1 MSDFNFKFH
10 DGDPV
15 PPDQI
20 EIVNWQ
26 EKEMEPAINIF
37 LCFIG
42 ALHQIVDN
50 ALKNSEASGYG
61 FNSNALGFQ
70 RNLKCSDLR
79 RATGIPKQALK
90 SFPVIQ
96 NPENPSKITDIINIY
111 KSFCSSYYDFMEY
124 YLTEIEAS
132 QNFLKKV
139 FSPDSFKIDKLRCQ
153 IVHIQM
159 FLDVWISRYFLRT
172 KRSSYIKEHHQQVEK
187 FVAQLDVVEKTIH
200 QFVDG
205 KLSQSETEIQ
215 LKKAVKHLYLELDSS
230 LQSFNTIVQFSDPA
244 DEDVGDGFTLNV
256 KQEVPAK
263 LMRIINNRFKNI
275 IWRISDLKFVAGSS
289 VNDAILQV
297 EALTVLHA
305 HCTWNGRRFNVA
317 VETFVPSWKQ
327 IKNEIEEDLVCGPDQ
342 TEERIL
348 NIVLE
353 DKDLFKVRQDPVPEP
368 VYQALIRPS
377 FTLDDMTR
385 SRAQEKRQE
394 TKSKVQE
401 SRAEE
406 DEDDECSSN
415 GDEDNDLDPDDN
427 GHSTVESKTSSSK
440 TSNFGS
446 WSDKLDRQISSVKR
460 KVKGAERMIPHGNK
474 VELERARHTLDD
486 AFKELDKMSVKTSEG
501 TEDQWTQA
509 EDLFLLI
516 EEKQEYISTKLASLE
531 NEAINRQQMPK
542 ASLEKWNGDS
552 SNFHDWKV
560 FIRQMLKFKDE
571 TLNLATFKA
580 HIADGPEKQKIMER
594 IENCRSVDDALKILE
609 RFYGNFSI
617 LQPKL
622 RAKLEQLPDN
632 PVFHETESANIEA
645 ILNYLTKMKKHNME
659 KKYVD
664 QDFINH
670 FQHKLSSA
678 RVREITDNGI
688 NTCEGL
694 EEFLYKCLKSN
705 QLIQQTR
712 PGPTTAGKRYSGRG
726 VRTQLNLT
734 TTEEDKRRLVCPICD
749 KEHLV
754 FKCPELKRK
763 DKSLDEW
770 KTELRKKKLCFK
782 CLRKFETDHACKKE
796 VTTRFVCKT
805 HNVNKIICCW
815 KDNND
820 GRSVTVNNNITTP
833 EVNGDDENLNGVKIG
848 GVGFQSEDLVFIDKN
863 GKEVIATI
871 CYDSFASHSTIN
883 ESLGVKLSKDI
894 VDMGFF
900 VNVVTYMGNKRER
913 ARKCSTVIKTKKGT
927 TVVEMLVAKSFKNQL
942 KEVQYDVPGDWK
954 TRYGLKQEEKTGK
967 RTSEILFGQ
976 DLAESFPAV
985 LEVKNGMVLS
995 RSRLTGK
1002 LILSGKTNQMGKT
1015 NNLQINKTL
1024 CMRENRK
1031 VEFSKENNGQEN
1043 TKENPKNIS
1052 GEEQENSGGM
1062 PTGEFKKKTL
1072 AEESARKTAD
1082 NSKDNWGSKELKKN
1096 SQPEEEVEENLED
1109 LDLQINETILERE
1122 LDPILKQLTTD
1133 SININPF
1140 TRCGQCKN
1148 CPKCKSFKPHTPG
1161 DQEQEK
1167 LNQLLKEHVKFQE
1180 DRKRYVVDFPM
1191 TPNVKNLKTNEDKAL
1206 KAMKYLEK
1214 KLIKLGLHEKF
1225 NKIVKKLMEDGV
1237 YVPVSCHPE
1246 VDEMQKSFITLTYS
1260 LHKRDE
1266 NGVPKLRVCSNSSFH
1281 GGDNVS
1287 FNTCSPPCP
1296 TYLNKI
1302 EAVLTRFRTSSHFTF
1317 GDVQSCYHCLDC
1329 SLQSASLRRVW
1340 LKPDGMG
1347 GESEWTPYLTMKA
1360 NFGDSLAGPAASLAI
1375 HDAIE
1380 KEASEALANQIDSLA
1395 IMDDLAIT
1403 EESRG
1408 LLLKKR
1414 SMVEKALAARG
1425 LYIKSW
1431 ISNGDKE
1438 PDSLKYLSYI
1448 YLPSKDRFKINIK
1461 FNLSETRRGSKVDPD
1476 VLLVDG
1482 VDSHV
1487 EKFHWTKRRLAGVNM
1502 SIAHDPLGL
1511 IGPSTNSFKFLMREV
1526 VELKM
1531 DWDTK
1536 LSPELASRVSSAVKI
1551 IMRSEALSFPR
1562 QCLFV
1567 NSKRMEFDIYYDAS
1581 LAGIGVVVAVNS
1593 WFENGKNIYRVLK
1606 TKSKMTGKDIT
1617 NCPRAELMG
1626 ALVACRVYNLL
1637 KFEIEEFLSSYGGK
1651 VSFRFLGDSQIV
1663 IGQIQKD
1670 YFYFKMWV
1678 SSRLQEIKELTSR
1691 CKNSVEFLHISTQ
1704 ENYADALTRPFNGE
1718 VKEIPWAKQNLREPT
1733 TAKAF
1738 KPTTKNILD
1747 FPEVNLK
1754 KVVQVENNTMRTEKV
1769 EHIAEQTEDKETSLI
1784 DILQFAVAHKK
1795 VTEGDEVD
1803 EEDGVE
1809 QLVDGLLKRN
1819 SDYFRVRNV
1828 IARIINIT
1836 SCNWG
1841 SSLDKAEKIIFKT
1854 QQSMVKKYLKSFK
1867 GNEFYVKEV
1876 DGVHYVRGRNTV
1888 SGVTQLLLVPP
1899 HTLLY
1904 DRISSTF
1911 HKKTHRKGIYVRGQ
1925 LLRSGYYLPSAL
1937 PRLKSLS
1944 DSCSF
1949 CRKRVQKTL
1958 NTEMGALGDERTGEN
1973 GVFQTCQADL
1983 YGPLNCKEYVNQR
1996 APSRKIWLLVIFCEM
2011 SRYTVLQ
2018 IVEGLSKQNLM
2029 DALEAVFY
2037 RYGKISK
2044 LKTDWG
2050 TNFVAARDELGAT
2063 IDDVGMGEKDFQDL
2077 ATELQSK
2084 GTVIELRSPH
2094 AKFIQGGVES
2104 MNKNILKCMGGLKQ
2118 TMNPFQWIRSLEK
2131 FQFIINERPVSLSNS
2146 LEILVPND
2154 INSLNTRIPA
2164 KSLEEFKE
2172 KADDN
2177 VQLFH
2182 EKWMDLFYSNLYRQ
2196 KKWFNSDKIELGS
2209 LVLVM
2214 DNKNAF
2220 GYPSLGKV
2228 TKVEKGRDG
2237 VERYFT
2243 VSHKTKTGQLRELR
2257 RPSQQLVLVLAKSE
2271 SGLDPDLRK
2280 YEEEER
2286 EPEDIVPGGGSAED
2300 IVPGG
2305 EAAENTAPDDE
2316 PAEDIAPGGEVAENI
2331 PAGDAAVPVD
2341 IAHFADDAGSTYGV
2355 ADIVSA
2361 DPEGTED
2368 ALNVNRNLSFNTDQ
2382 ASQNSKTGGFDGD
2395 ELEEILDP
2403 ASFVAPEDKMQ
2414 NKNRKV
2420 IKTSVQNVAKKIKNL
2435 RKK

>member
-1 MSDFNFKFH
+1 M
-10 DGDPV
+10 
-15 PPDQI
+15 
-20 EIVNWQ
+20 
-26 EKEMEPAINIF
+26 
-37 LCFIG
+37 
-42 ALHQIVDN
+42 
-50 ALKNSEASGYG
+50 
-61 FNSNALGFQ
+61 
-70 RNLKCSDLR
+70 
-79 RATGIPKQALK
+79 
-90 SFPVIQ
+90 
-96 NPENPSKITDIINIY
+96 
-111 KSFCSSYYDFMEY
+111 
-124 YLTEIEAS
+124 
-132 QNFLKKV
+132 
-139 FSPDSFKIDKLRCQ
+139 
-153 IVHIQM
+153 
-159 FLDVWISRYFLRT
+159 
-172 KRSSYIKEHHQQVEK
+172 
-187 FVAQLDVVEKTIH
+187 
-200 QFVDG
+200 
-205 KLSQSETEIQ
+205 
-215 LKKAVKHLYLELDSS
+215 
-230 LQSFNTIVQFSDPA
+230 
-244 DEDVGDGFTLNV
+244 
-256 KQEVPAK
+256 
-263 LMRIINNRFKNI
+263 
-275 IWRISDLKFVAGSS
+275 
-289 VNDAILQV
+289 
-297 EALTVLHA
+297 
-305 HCTWNGRRFNVA
+305 
-317 VETFVPSWKQ
+317 
-327 IKNEIEEDLVCGPDQ
+327 
-342 TEERIL
+342 
-348 NIVLE
+348 
-353 DKDLFKVRQDPVPEP
+353 
-368 VYQALIRPS
+368 
-377 FTLDDMTR
+377 
-385 SRAQEKRQE
+385 
-394 TKSKVQE
+394 
-401 SRAEE
+401 
-406 DEDDECSSN
+406 
-415 GDEDNDLDPDDN
+415 
-427 GHSTVESKTSSSK
+427 
-440 TSNFGS
+440 
-446 WSDKLDRQISSVKR
+446 
-460 KVKGAERMIPHGNK
+460 
-474 VELERARHTLDD
+474 
-486 AFKELDKMSVKTSEG
+486 
-501 TEDQWTQA
+501 
-509 EDLFLLI
+509 
-516 EEKQEYISTKLASLE
+516 
-531 NEAINRQQMPK
+531 
-542 ASLEKWNGDS
+542 
-552 SNFHDWKV
+552 
-560 FIRQMLKFKDE
+560 
-571 TLNLATFKA
+571 
-580 HIADGPEKQKIMER
+580 
-594 IENCRSVDDALKILE
+594 
-609 RFYGNFSI
+609 
-617 LQPKL
+617 
-622 RAKLEQLPDN
+622 
-632 PVFHETESANIEA
+632 
-645 ILNYLTKMKKHNME
+645 
-659 KKYVD
+659 
-664 QDFINH
+664 
-670 FQHKLSSA
+670 
-678 RVREITDNGI
+678 
-688 NTCEGL
+688 
-694 EEFLYKCLKSN
+694 
-705 QLIQQTR
+705 
-712 PGPTTAGKRYSGRG
+712 
-726 VRTQLNLT
+726 
-734 TTEEDKRRLVCPICD
+734 
-749 KEHLV
+749 
-754 FKCPELKRK
+754 
-763 DKSLDEW
+763 
-770 KTELRKKKLCFK
+770 
-782 CLRKFETDHACKKE
+782 
-796 VTTRFVCKT
+796 
-805 HNVNKIICCW
+805 
-815 KDNND
+815 
-820 GRSVTVNNNITTP
+820 
-833 EVNGDDENLNGVKIG
+833 
-848 GVGFQSEDLVFIDKN
+848 
-863 GKEVIATI
+863 
-871 CYDSFASHSTIN
+871 
-883 ESLGVKLSKDI
+883 
-894 VDMGFF
+894 
-900 VNVVTYMGNKRER
+900 
-913 ARKCSTVIKTKKGT
+913 
-927 TVVEMLVAKSFKNQL
+927 
-942 KEVQYDVPGDWK
+942 
-954 TRYGLKQEEKTGK
+954 
-967 RTSEILFGQ
+967 
-976 DLAESFPAV
+976 
-985 LEVKNGMVLS
+985 
-995 RSRLTGK
+995 
-1002 LILSGKTNQMGKT
+1002 
-1015 NNLQINKTL
+1015 
-1024 CMRENRK
+1024 
-1031 VEFSKENNGQEN
+1031 
-1043 TKENPKNIS
+1043 
-1052 GEEQENSGGM
+1052 
-1062 PTGEFKKKTL
+1062 
-1072 AEESARKTAD
+1072 
-1082 NSKDNWGSKELKKN
+1082 
-1096 SQPEEEVEENLED
+1096 
-1109 LDLQINETILERE
+1109 
-1122 LDPILKQLTTD
+1122 
-1133 SININPF
+1133 
-1140 TRCGQCKN
+1140 
-1148 CPKCKSFKPHTPG
+1148 
-1161 DQEQEK
+1161 
-1167 LNQLLKEHVKFQE
+1167 KFQE

-1784 DILQFAVAHKK
+1784 DILQFAIAHKK

-2172 KADDN
+2172 KADEN

-2182 EKWMDLFYSNLYRQ
+2182 EKWIDLFYSNLYRQ

-2280 YEEEER
+2280 YEEKER

-2361 DPEGTED
+2361 NPEGTED
-2368 ALNVNRNLSFNTDQ
+2368 ALNVNRDLSFNTDQ